1 MKKLLK
7 ITFVFLF
14 VSSCGY
20 VPIYSNT
27 NNTNIKISI
36 TSFEGDKDI
45 NNSISQILSRYQND
59 NSEKVYSVKINT
71 IYDKKTLTK
80 NAAGDITNYR
90 INLNVVFSTIIRKET
105 KTFNYSEKFDMKKG
119 ETIFEEQNYENII
132 KKDMVSVIVQ
142 KFISQLLELK

>member
-20 VPIYSNT
+20 APIYSNT
-27 NNTNIKISI
+27 NNTNIKINI